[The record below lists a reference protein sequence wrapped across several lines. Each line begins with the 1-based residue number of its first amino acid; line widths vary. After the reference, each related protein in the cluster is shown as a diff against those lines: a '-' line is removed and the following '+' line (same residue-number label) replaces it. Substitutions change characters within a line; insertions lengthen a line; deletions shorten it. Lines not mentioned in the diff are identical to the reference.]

1 MCAVVLLH
9 GHGILVICA
18 ATVSHAIQVA
28 AHQVEG
34 SHLGVSC
41 HVHTV
46 IDIDKYCLQLS
57 PRRTPRVQERNIPLV
72 MLTHK
77 WAVGRSFGPV
87 WEGKRRFRPPLVS
100 HLWVK

>member
-46 IDIDKYCLQLS
+46 IDIDKYCLQLMS
-57 PRRTPRVQERNIPLV
+57 PRKKYSTGNVNPS
-72 MLTHK
+72 
-77 WAVGRSFGPV
+77 VGRSFGPV
-87 WEGKRRFRPPLVS
+87 QEGIRCSRPPRVS
-100 HLWVK
+100 QL